1 MAEDRDGDE
10 EETVRC
16 LQLKFVFIFIQNAVL
31 THTINYNRYSHIHFI
46 FLSMFVKS
54 E

>member
-10 EETVRC
+10 EETVWF

-31 THTINYNRYSHIHFI
+31 THTINHNRYARIHFI
-46 FLSMFVKS
+46 FLGMFVKS